1 MVIFYKP
8 SLIKPRKAP
17 KGRPKGR
24 TKYSFFN
31 IPLISR
37 YPTHFSI
44 SHSFL
49 DILLWSVLYDY
60 YTLGCDIGYYST
72 DWMSGI
78 GLPGTQCR
86 GHFAEDTSQRTQ
98 CRGLTKDAH
107 HQYY

>member
-8 SLIKPRKAP
+8 SLIKPRRGGP
-17 KGRPKGR
+17 KGRAKC
-24 TKYSFFN
+24 SFFN

-37 YPTHFSI
+37 YLTHFSI

-78 GLPGTQCR
+78 GLPGT
-86 GHFAEDTSQRTQ
+86 
-98 CRGLTKDAH
+98 
-107 HQYY
+107 